1 MKKSVILILAIVY
14 LMSAFIVGLIGVDN
28 PFWKEVV
35 YVNKISYVPQGKLN
49 AEETEKSK
57 GKYEWYDLDNNG
69 REMIAL
75 NEAGKKQLSADVYIL
90 YKVDFE
96 KGNLVLRLPFNVY
109 PTNAANKKLSY
120 AVSGANS
127 NVVTYVVDDDGYLVL
142 TFTGEH
148 SLFKVDVKPQ
158 DGANITFTV
167 AILVKAS

>member
-35 YVNKISYVPQGKLN
+35 YVNQIIYSSEGRLN
-49 AEETEKSK
+49 TEKSTDN
-57 GKYEWYDLDNNG
+57 YEWYDLDNNG

-75 NEAGKKQLSADVYIL
+75 NQAGKKQLGADVYIL

-96 KGNLVLRLPFNVY
+96 KSNLVLRLPFNVY
-109 PTNAANKKLSY
+109 PTNSANKKLSY
-120 AVSGANS
+120 SVSGVDKD
-127 NVVTYVVDDDGYLVL
+127 VVTYVVNEDGDLVL

-167 AILVKAS
+167 AIYVKSL

>member
-14 LMSAFIVGLIGVDN
+14 LMSAFIVGLVGVDN

-49 AEETEKSK
+49 AEKSTDN
-57 GKYEWYDLDNNG
+57 YEWYDLDNNG

-75 NEAGKKQLSADVYIL
+75 NQAGKKQLGADVYIL

-109 PTNAANKKLSY
+109 PTNSANKKLGYS
-120 AVSGANS
+120 VSGVDN
-127 NVVTYVVDDDGYLVL
+127 NVVTYVVDEDGYLVL

-158 DGANITFTV
+158 DGANLTFTV

>member
-49 AEETEKSK
+49 AEKSTEN
-57 GKYEWYDLDNNG
+57 YEWYDLDNNG

-75 NEAGKKQLSADVYIL
+75 NQAGKKQLSADVYIL

-109 PTNAANKKLSY
+109 PTNSTNKKLGYS
-120 AVSGANS
+120 VSGVDKD
-127 NVVTYVVDDDGYLVL
+127 VVTYVVDEDGSLVL

-167 AILVKAS
+167 AIYVKAL

>member
-35 YVNKISYVPQGKLN
+35 YANKISYVPQGRLN
-49 AEETEKSK
+49 AEKTTKN
-57 GKYEWYDLDNNG
+57 YEWYDLDNNG
-69 REMIAL
+69 REMVAL
-75 NEAGKKQLSADVYIL
+75 TEDGKKQLSADVYIL

-96 KGNLVLRLPFNVY
+96 KGNLVLRLPFKVY
-109 PTNAANKKLSY
+109 PTNTTNKKLSY
-120 AVSGANS
+120 SVSGEDEK
-127 NVVTYVVDDDGYLVL
+127 VVTYVVDDDGYLVL

-158 DGANITFTV
+158 DGANLTLTV
-167 AILVKAS
+167 AIYIKSL